1 MTTTASERKHWQPDW
16 AVPPGAVLLEALEER
31 SMTQAEL
38 ARRMGRPQKT
48 INEIVKAKAA
58 VTPDTAIQLERALG
72 VSAQF
77 WNGLETNYRAQIARR
92 KAIDELQ
99 GHVEWGK
106 RFPIRDLRKHG
117 LVRSRGSKSE
127 VLEDLLKFFAVSSP
141 RGWEQQWER
150 SFARYRSSPSFEP
163 VRESLSAWL
172 RWGEIKGDETECAP
186 FDRRR
191 WVETTRDARALTT
204 KQPISVAISQLRS
217 MCADAGVAVVLTPEF
232 SGTRLSGAA
241 HWPTRE
247 KAVIQLS
254 LRHKSDD
261 QFWFTFFHEAGHLV
275 ESPGNDY
282 VDFPPGQ
289 AAADSPEDDA
299 ERAADD
305 FARRSLIPEHEYQ
318 GLLAHGDFSKGTV
331 VAFARRV
338 DIAPGIVVGRLQHE
352 GAIARSSLNFLK
364 RPLRLI

>member
-1 MTTTASERKHWQPDW
+1 MTTTASEREHWQPDW
-16 AVPPGAVLLEALEER
+16 SVPPGDVLLEALEER

-38 ARRMGRPQKT
+38 ARRMGRPLKT

-99 GHVEWGK
+99 AHVEWGN
-106 RFPIRDLRKHG
+106 RFPLRDLARHG
-117 LVRSRGSKSE
+117 LVPSGVPKSE
-127 VLEDLLKFFAVSSP
+127 VIEALLKFFAVSSP

-172 RWGEIKGDETECAP
+172 RWGEIEGDRIECEP
-186 FDRRR
+186 FDRSR
-191 WVETTRDARALTT
+191 WVETTRDARTLTT

-232 SGTRLSGAA
+232 RRTHLSGAA

-275 ESPGNDY
+275 ESPGKDY
-282 VDFPPGQ
+282 VDFPSDQ
-289 AAADSPEDDA
+289 AGGGSLEDDA
-299 ERAADD
+299 ERAADE
-305 FARRSLIPEHEYQ
+305 FARRSLLPEHEYQ
-318 GLLAHGDFSKGTV
+318 GFLAHGDLSRGTV
-331 VAFARRV
+331 VAFAERV
-338 DIAPGIVVGRLQHE
+338 DIAPGIVVGRLQYD
-352 GAIARSSLNFLK
+352 GVIPRSKLNFLK

>member
-1 MTTTASERKHWQPDW
+1 MTTTAGKREHWQPDW
-16 AVPPGAVLLEALEER
+16 SVPPGDVLLEALEER

-38 ARRMGRPQKT
+38 ARRMGRPLKT

-99 GHVEWGK
+99 GHVEWGN
-106 RFPIRDLRKHG
+106 RFPLRDLRKHE
-117 LVRSRGSKSE
+117 LVRSGVSKSE

-141 RGWEQQWER
+141 RGWAQQWER
-150 SFARYRSSPSFEP
+150 SFARYRSSPSFASA
-163 VRESLSAWL
+163 RESVSAWL
-172 RWGEIKGDETECAP
+172 RWGEIKGDEIACAP

-191 WVETTRDARALTT
+191 WAETTRDARTLTT
-204 KQPISVAISQLRS
+204 KQPISVAISELRT

-232 SGTRLSGAA
+232 RGTYLSGAA

-289 AAADSPEDDA
+289 AAADTLEDDA
-299 ERAADD
+299 ERAADE
-305 FARRSLIPEHEYQ
+305 FARRSLIPDHEYEDFR
-318 GLLAHGDFSKGTV
+318 AHGDFSKETV
-331 VAFARRV
+331 VAFAQRV
-338 DIAPGIVVGRLQHE
+338 DLAPGIVVGRLQHD
-352 GAIARSSLNFLK
+352 GVIARSKLNFLK
-364 RPLRLI
+364 RPLRLV